1 MNLDLLSLNGLKAEE
16 KIYTVSEFL
25 DFLNEK
31 LIPCLS
37 VVRGEVGE
45 KLSIYPNF
53 TFFDLLDKKGAILRC
68 FVWKNAL
75 DNLGMPLTAGMKLD
89 VFGYPEIR
97 KDKGELK
104 FQVKQIRLVG
114 EGDLKKQFEILK
126 KELANLGYFSSEVK
140 KSIPR
145 FCETIG
151 LITSRYGKGAK
162 KDFETHLGK
171 FGFQVLFYDARME
184 GSFAINEIIEAI
196 NWFNQNHPQLD
207 VLVLTRGGGDWES
220 LHPFNTKEVV
230 KAMRASRIPIITG
243 IGHEDD
249 ETLADLASDLRAS
262 TPTHAAKI
270 LNDNWKQAK
279 IDLPQI
285 KENLGRSL
293 KNFLKTINSEITL
306 LINNWTNE
314 FKKEILTKERSVNNL
329 GWNLNSYFQNYFKE
343 FRSVSQEL
351 VKNYLAIVNLIK
363 NEGNRLNEY
372 LKNLI
377 TNHSRW
383 VVTAKN
389 NIEQEKTKLTLSN
402 PLLKLKQGYTRTV
415 NEAGYS
421 IKDPQQLKIGQ
432 EIRTIFYRGQTVSQ
446 IKNINKKQKLLK

>member
-145 FCETIG
+145 FCEKIG

-171 FGFQVLFYDARME
+171 FGFEIFFYDARME
-184 GSFAINEIIEAI
+184 GNFALDEIIEAI
-196 NWFNQNHPQLD
+196 NWFNQNYPQLD

-230 KAMRASRIPIITG
+230 KAIRASKIPIITG

-270 LNDNWKQAK
+270 LNDSWKQAK

-285 KENLGRSL
+285 KYNLNKSL
-293 KNFLKTINSEITL
+293 KNFLQTIETQITL
-306 LINNWTNE
+306 WVNNLTNE
-314 FKKEILTKERSVNNL
+314 LKQKILTKEKNINNL
-329 GWNLNSYFQNYFKE
+329 GWNLNFYFRNYFQEFK
-343 FRSVSQEL
+343 SSSQEFIKYSWKL
-351 VKNYLAIVNLIK
+351 TDLIK
-363 NEGNRLNEY
+363 NRRSQLQEGLRDL
-372 LKNLI
+372 LKNKN
-377 TNHSRW
+377 TW
-383 VVTAKN
+383 VLALKKN
-389 NIEQEKTKLTLSN
+389 LTQEENKLRLSS
-402 PLLKLKQGYTRTV
+402 PLLKLKQGYTITSEV
-415 NEAGYS
+415 KGGL
-421 IKDPQQLKIGQ
+421 IKDPRQLKLGQ
-432 EIRTIFYRGQTVSQ
+432 EIKTQFYRGKIISK
-446 IKNINKKQKLLK
+446 IKNIDAN